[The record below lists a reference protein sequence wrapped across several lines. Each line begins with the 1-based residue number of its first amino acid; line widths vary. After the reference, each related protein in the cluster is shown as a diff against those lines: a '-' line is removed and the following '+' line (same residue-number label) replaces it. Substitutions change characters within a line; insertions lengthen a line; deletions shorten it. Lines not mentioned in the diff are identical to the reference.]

1 MTDRLAWARR
11 LALLSVLT
19 ATAGC
24 GSDDDGS
31 GGGGQTNIDEGT
43 TSCGLEIALSGSE
56 TFESDFDD
64 PLSCAT
70 AYSLTPG
77 AYVAYIWGN
86 GSEVATMRLG
96 FPDLEPGEPSA
107 ATTLPLGV
115 ELVDGTEFS
124 VMGCTADVTTNAF
137 IETVEGGD
145 VYRVAGDGSCTEPG
159 VAGDR
164 SIRVVGTFRF
174 TARIRWQN

>member
-1 MTDRLAWARR
+1 MTGTLAYATRV
-11 LALLSVLT
+11 ALLSVLT
-19 ATAGC
+19 VVAGC
-24 GSDDDGS
+24 GSDNGS
-31 GGGGQTNIDEGT
+31 GGGGTNIDDT

-86 GSEVATMRLG
+86 GSEVATIRLG
-96 FPDLEPGEPSA
+96 FPDLEPGVPA
-107 ATTLPLGV
+107 MGTALPLGV
-115 ELVDGTEFS
+115 ELVDGKEFS
-124 VMGCTADVTTNAF
+124 VMGCTADVTNNSL
-137 IETVEGGD
+137 IEAVEGGD
-145 VYRVAGDGSCTEPG
+145 VYRVTGDGSCTGTG
-159 VAGDR
+159 VVGDR
-164 SIRVVGTFRF
+164 SVSVVGTFRF

>member
-1 MTDRLAWARR
+1 MTGT
-11 LALLSVLT
+11 LALATRFALFAALT

-24 GSDDDGS
+24 GSDDGGS
-31 GGGGQTNIDEGT
+31 GGGTNVDDT

-56 TFESDFDD
+56 TFESEFDD
-64 PLSCAT
+64 PLACAT
-70 AYSLTPG
+70 AYSLSPG
-77 AYVAYIWGN
+77 AYVAYVWGT
-86 GSEVATMRLG
+86 GSEVTTMRLG
-96 FPDLEPGEPSA
+96 FSDLEPGEPSA
-107 ATTLPLGV
+107 TALLLGV

-124 VMGCTADVTTNAF
+124 VMGCTADVPTNAF

-145 VYRVAGDGSCTEPG
+145 VYRVTGDGRCTGQG

-164 SIRVVGTFRF
+164 SVSVVGTFRF